1 MNADHTYKHLMKE
14 SRGYLA
20 SIIKKYGRAKTDKE
34 KARRI
39 LLTYK
44 HFFKVAAKLCV
55 LHEDIENGK
64 FREEK

>member
-14 SRGYLA
+14 SRAYLGD
-20 SIIKKYGRAKTDKE
+20 IIKKYGRAKTEKE

-39 LLTYK
+39 LLTYR
-44 HFFKVAAKLCV
+44 HYFVIAAKLIT

-64 FREEK
+64 YDQ